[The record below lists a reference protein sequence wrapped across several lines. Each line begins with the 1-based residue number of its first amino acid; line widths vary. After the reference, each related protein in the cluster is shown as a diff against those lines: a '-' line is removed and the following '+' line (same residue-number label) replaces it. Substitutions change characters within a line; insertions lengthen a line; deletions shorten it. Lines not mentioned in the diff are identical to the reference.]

1 MPSADFVHLHV
12 HTQYSLLD
20 GAIRIDPLLKRA
32 ASFQM
37 ISVAITDHGTMY
49 GVIEFYEKA
58 YKAGIKP
65 IIGCE
70 FYVAPGSRF
79 DKTPFGKGGLFHL
92 VLLAKNK
99 EGYQNLCRLVTTAYL
114 EGFYYKPRADKAILA
129 DCSKGLIALSGC
141 LHGEI
146 PRLIQAGRL
155 DKAAEVARTYEAMFG
170 EGNFYLEVQNN
181 GIQAQEIVNQAL
193 LEMSKALSI
202 PLVATNDCHYLDPED
217 ARAHDVLLCIQTGK
231 PVQETKRLKF
241 QTDQLY
247 FKSPEQM
254 KLDFNDYPGA
264 IEQSLEIG
272 NRCNLEL
279 DFKSHHFP
287 RFQPPTQTLPL
298 EGNAVELR
306 MSSPDSSPTVL
317 VGKGPVK
324 GEGQRGGK
332 DNGVSSV
339 DEYLEREAR
348 NGLEVRLEE
357 ISSRIPEF
365 PQEVRQRY
373 HERLDRELNVIKGMG
388 FSGYFLV
395 VADFVRFARDANIPV
410 GPGRGSAA
418 GSLVA
423 YSLRITDLD
432 PIAYG
437 LIFERFLNP
446 ARKSLPDIDV
456 DFCIEGRDAL
466 FRYVVEKYGGPDHV
480 AQIITFGKMQAR
492 GVIRD
497 VGRALDIPL
506 REVDRIAKMIPEGLN
521 ISLGQAISQEPKLQN
536 LAKER
541 QDVKELFT
549 IAQALE
555 GLPRHASTHA
565 AGVVISD
572 RPLVEYLPLARGKK
586 GEVVTQYDMKAVE
599 KIGLIKFDLLGL
611 RNLTVMKEACEI
623 IRKRGG
629 TPPDLAHLDLTD
641 KKTFE
646 LLASAETTG
655 VFQLESSGMK
665 DLLVRLKPAC
675 FEDVIALVAL
685 YRPGPLDSGMH
696 NEFVERKNGRV
707 AVTYLLPELEPIL
720 KDTYGVI
727 LYQEQVMN
735 IASVLADYSMAE
747 ADNLRKAMGK
757 KIADIMAQERERF
770 LSRAKKKGVDQE
782 KAEKIFDLMEK
793 FGRYGFN
800 KAHSAAYA
808 MIAFQTAYLKAHFP
822 VEFMAAILTSEMS
835 STEEVVKYIAECRN
849 QGIEVFP
856 PDVNQSEMNFTVVEG
871 KIRFG
876 LAAVKNVGQGAIES
890 VIEVREQG
898 VPFKSLFDFCE
909 RVDHRKVNRRV
920 VESLIKSGAFDSI
933 GAKRSQMMSV
943 LEEAFEVGQKVQ
955 RDRISGQFSLF
966 ETMATDSHDTIYPPF
981 PEIEEW
987 NESELL
993 NYEKETLGFFIT
1005 GHPLAR
1011 YEPVLKKFA
1020 NADTLKLQD
1029 LSEGRVARI
1038 GGIVR
1043 DYKLYND
1050 RKGEVMAFVTLEDLS
1065 GLAEVTLFSSLYS
1078 SISGLIEKDS
1088 AIMVEGRVTRDEKSS
1103 KILAD
1108 TVVPI
1113 DKAEETWTTTVHLSL
1128 DMTGL
1133 NKQSLQK
1140 LCEILKHHKG
1150 SCSTY
1155 LHLVMPQRTD
1165 TSIALH
1171 ESIRV
1176 KAGPDLTEA
1185 VNKFLGYAA
1194 VETVC
1199 GK

>member
-1 MPSADFVHLHV
+1 MPYAGFVHLHV

-20 GAIRIDPLLKRA
+20 GAIRINPLLKRA
-32 ASFQM
+32 ASYQM

-70 FYVAPGSRF
+70 LYVAPMSRF
-79 DKTPFGKGGLFHL
+79 DKTPGDKGGLFHL
-92 VLLAKNK
+92 ILLAKNRQ
-99 EGYQNLCRLVTTAYL
+99 GYKNLCQLVTAAHL
-114 EGFYYKPRADKAILA
+114 EGFYYKPRVDKAILA
-129 DCSKGLIALSGC
+129 DYSKGLIALSGC

-155 DKAAEVARTYEAMFG
+155 DKAAESARTYEAIFG
-170 EGNFYLEVQNN
+170 EGNFYLEVQKN
-181 GIQAQEIVNQAL
+181 GIQVQETVNHAL
-193 LEMSKALSI
+193 REMSEALSI
-202 PLVATNDCHYLDPED
+202 PMVATNDCHYLDPED

-231 PVQETKRLKF
+231 PVQETKRLRF

-254 KLDFNDYPGA
+254 RLDFRDYPGA
-264 IEQSLEIG
+264 VENSVEIG
-272 NRCNLEL
+272 NRCNLEI

-287 RFQPPTQTLPL
+287 RFRL
-298 EGNAVELR
+298 ESYEEPR
-306 MSSPDSSPTVL
+306 EIDS
-317 VGKGPVK
+317 
-324 GEGQRGGK
+324 K
-332 DNGVSSV
+332 DKGVSNV
-339 DEYLEREAR
+339 DEYLELEAR
-348 NGLEVRLEE
+348 KGLEVRLQE
-357 ISSRIPEF
+357 IRSRVPDFSVAEG
-365 PQEVRQRY
+365 QRY
-373 HERLDRELNVIKGMG
+373 HKRLDRELDVIKGMG
-388 FSGYFLV
+388 FSSYFLV
-395 VADFVRFARDANIPV
+395 VADFVRFARESNIPV

-423 YSLRITDLD
+423 YSLKITDLD

-456 DFCIEGRDAL
+456 DFCIEGRDDV

-480 AQIITFGKMQAR
+480 AQIITFGTMQAR

-497 VGRALDIPL
+497 VGRALGIPL
-506 REVDRIAKMIPEGLN
+506 REVDRIAKMVPEVLN
-521 ISLGQAISQEPKLQN
+521 ISIEQAISQEPKLQH
-536 LAKER
+536 LLEER
-541 QDVKELFT
+541 PHVKELFS
-549 IAQALE
+549 IAKALE
-555 GLPRHASTHA
+555 GLSRHASTHA

-586 GEVVTQYDMKAVE
+586 GEVITQYDMKAVE

-623 IRKRGG
+623 IRKLGG
-629 TPPDLAHLDLTD
+629 VPPDLAHLDLGD
-641 KKTFE
+641 KKTFQ

-665 DLLVRLKPAC
+665 DLLLRLKPAC
-675 FEDVIALVAL
+675 FEDIIALVAL

-696 NEFVERKNGRV
+696 DEFVERKNGRV
-707 AVTYLLPELEPIL
+707 PVTYLLPELEPIL

-727 LYQEQVMN
+727 VYQEQVMN
-735 IASVLADYSMAE
+735 IGSVLADYSMAE

-757 KIADIMAQERERF
+757 KIGEIMAQERERF
-770 LSRAKKKGVDQE
+770 VSRAKNKGVDQE
-782 KAEKIFDLMEK
+782 KAERVFDQMET

-822 VEFMAAILTSEMS
+822 VEFMAALLTSEMS
-835 STEEVVKYIAECRN
+835 STEDVVKYIAECHN
-849 QGIEVFP
+849 QGIEVLP
-856 PDVNQSEMNFTVVEG
+856 PDINQSETNFTVVED

-876 LAAVKNVGQGAIES
+876 LVAVKNVGQGAIEL
-890 VIEVREQG
+890 VLEVRKEG
-898 VPFKSLFDFCE
+898 GPFESLFDFCE
-909 RVDHRKVNRRV
+909 RIDHRKVNRRV
-920 VESLIKSGAFDSI
+920 VESLIKSGAFDST
-933 GAKRSQMMSV
+933 GTRRSQMMSV
-943 LEEAFEVGQKVQ
+943 LDEALEIGQKIQ
-955 RDRISGQFSLF
+955 KDRTNGQFSLF
-966 ETMATDSHDTIYPPF
+966 EAVAMDSHGTMYPPF

-993 NYEKETLGFFIT
+993 NYEKESLGFFIT

-1011 YEPVLKKFA
+1011 YEPILKKFA
-1020 NADTLKLQD
+1020 NTDTLKLQE
-1029 LSEGRVARI
+1029 LSEGIVVRI

-1050 RKGEVMAFVTLEDLS
+1050 RKGKVMAFVTLEDLS

-1078 SISGLIEKDS
+1078 SVSGFIEKDS
-1088 AIMVEGRVTRDEKSS
+1088 AIMVEGRITRDEKSS

-1113 DKAEETWTTTVHLSL
+1113 DKAEETWTASVHLNL
-1128 DMTGL
+1128 DITGL
-1133 NKQSLQK
+1133 NKQGLQR
-1140 LCEILKHHKG
+1140 LCEILKEHKG
-1150 SCSTY
+1150 PCNAY
-1155 LHLVMPQRTD
+1155 LHLLIPQRTD
-1165 TSIALH
+1165 TIIALPD
-1171 ESIRV
+1171 SIRV
-1176 KAGPDLTEA
+1176 KAGRDLTEA
-1185 VNKFLGYAA
+1185 INKFLGYNA

-1199 GK
+1199 QK

>member
-1 MPSADFVHLHV
+1 MIPSADFVHLHV

-20 GAIRIDPLLKRA
+20 GAIRIDSLLKRA
-32 ASFQM
+32 ASYQM

-70 FYVAPGSRF
+70 IYVAPRSRF
-79 DKTPFGKGGLFHL
+79 DKTPGNKRGLFHL

-99 EGYQNLCRLVTTAYL
+99 DGYQNLCRLVTAGHL
-114 EGFYYKPRADKAILA
+114 EGFYYKPRVDKEILA
-129 DCSKGLIALSGC
+129 GCSRGLIALSGC

-155 DKAAEVARTYEAMFG
+155 DKAGEVARTYEAMFG
-170 EGNFYLEVQNN
+170 KGNFYLEVQNN
-181 GIQAQEIVNQAL
+181 GIEAQEGVNHAL
-193 LEMSKALSI
+193 REMSERLSI

-217 ARAHDVLLCIQTGK
+217 AHAHDVLLCIQTGK
-231 PVQETKRLKF
+231 TVKETNRLKF

-247 FKSPEQM
+247 FKSPEEM
-254 KLDFNDYPGA
+254 KLDFRDYPGA
-264 IEQSLEIG
+264 IEHSVEIG

-279 DFKSHHFP
+279 DLKSHHFP
-287 RFQPPTQTLPL
+287 RFRLESYGPPEDSGSEVIVPGIEKNDEPL
-298 EGNAVELR
+298 RSRE
-306 MSSPDSSPTVL
+306 
-317 VGKGPVK
+317 
-324 GEGQRGGK
+324 
-332 DNGVSSV
+332 NGVSGV

-348 NGLEVRLEE
+348 KGLEMRLEE
-357 ISSRIPEF
+357 IRSRTPDFSPADSE
-365 PQEVRQRY
+365 RY
-373 HERLDRELNVIKGMG
+373 QKRLDRELDVIKGMG
-388 FSGYFLV
+388 FAGYFLV
-395 VADFVRFARDANIPV
+395 VADFVRFARESNIPV

-423 YSLRITDLD
+423 YSLGITDLD

-446 ARKSLPDIDV
+446 ARKSLPDIDI
-456 DFCIEGRDAL
+456 DFCIEGRDTV
-466 FRYVVEKYGGPDHV
+466 FRYVVEKYGGPDYV

-492 GVIRD
+492 AVIRD

-506 REVDRIAKMIPEGLN
+506 REVDTIAKMIPEVLN
-521 ISLGQAISQEPKLQN
+521 ISLGQAISQEPKLRN

-541 QDVKELFT
+541 PYVKELFT

-586 GEVVTQYDMKAVE
+586 GEVVTQYDMNAVE
-599 KIGLIKFDLLGL
+599 KIGLIKFDFLGL

-623 IRKRGG
+623 IRKQGG
-629 TPPDLAHLDLTD
+629 IPPDLARLDVAD
-641 KKTFE
+641 KKTYQ
-646 LLASAETTG
+646 LLASAQTTG

-665 DLLVRLKPAC
+665 DLLSRLKPAC
-675 FEDVIALVAL
+675 FEDITALVAL

-720 KDTYGVI
+720 RDTYGVI

-735 IASVLADYSMAE
+735 IASELADYSMAE

-757 KIADIMAQERERF
+757 KIGEIMAQERERF
-770 LSRAKKKGVDQE
+770 LSRAKKKGMDEE
-782 KAEKIFDLMEK
+782 KAENVFNQIQT

-822 VEFMAAILTSEMS
+822 VELMAAILTSEMG

-849 QGIEVFP
+849 QGIEILP
-856 PDVNQSEMNFTVVEG
+856 PDINQSDTNFTVVEG

-890 VIEVREQG
+890 VLEVRKQG
-898 VPFKSLFDFCE
+898 GSFKSLFDFCE

-920 VESLIKSGAFDSI
+920 VESLIKSGAFDST
-933 GAKRSQMMSV
+933 AARRSQMMSV
-943 LEEAFEVGQKVQ
+943 LEEAFEAGQKIQ
-955 RDRISGQFSLF
+955 KDRINGQFSLF
-966 ETMATDSHDTIYPPF
+966 EMMSPDSRGAIYPPF

-987 NESELL
+987 NEGELL
-993 NYEKETLGFFIT
+993 KYEQESVGFFIT
-1005 GHPLAR
+1005 GHPLGR
-1011 YEPVLKKFA
+1011 YEPILKKFS
-1020 NADTLKLQD
+1020 NADSVKLQD
-1029 LSEGRVARI
+1029 LSDGRVVRI

-1043 DYKLYND
+1043 DYKRYND
-1050 RKGEVMAFVTLEDLS
+1050 KKGGVMAFVTLEDLS
-1065 GLAEVTLFSSLYS
+1065 GLVEVTLFSSLYS
-1078 SISGLIEKDS
+1078 TVSGLIEKDS
-1088 AIMVEGRVTRDEKSS
+1088 AVMVEGRVTKDEKSS

-1113 DKAEETWTTTVHLSL
+1113 DQAEATWTTGVHLNV
-1128 DMTGL
+1128 DMTAL
-1133 NKQSLQK
+1133 NKESLRK
-1140 LCEILKHHKG
+1140 LCEILKQHKG
-1150 SCSTY
+1150 SSSAY
-1155 LHLVMPQRTD
+1155 LHLLMPQRTD
-1165 TSIALH
+1165 TIIALPA
-1171 ESIRV
+1171 SIRV
-1176 KAGPDLTEA
+1176 KAGQDLTQA
-1185 VNKFLGYAA
+1185 VNEFLGYSA

-1199 GK
+1199 QK

>member
-1 MPSADFVHLHV
+1 MPSAGFVHLHV

-32 ASFQM
+32 ASYQM

-49 GVIEFYEKA
+49 GVIEFYGKA

-70 FYVAPGSRF
+70 LYVAPGSRF
-79 DKTPFGKGGLFHL
+79 DRTPGDKGGLFHL
-92 VLLAKNK
+92 VLLARNK
-99 EGYQNLCRLVTTAYL
+99 EGYQNLCRLVTAAHL
-114 EGFYYKPRADKAILA
+114 EGFYYKPRVDKAILA

-146 PRLIQAGRL
+146 PRLIQVGRIE
-155 DKAAEVARTYEAMFG
+155 KAAKVARTYEAMFG

-181 GIQAQEIVNQAL
+181 GIQAQETVNHAL
-193 LEMSKALSI
+193 REMSEELSI
-202 PLVATNDCHYLDPED
+202 PMVASNDCHYLDPED

-231 PVQETKRLKF
+231 PVQERKRLKF
-241 QTDQLY
+241 RTDQLY

-254 KLDFNDYPGA
+254 KLDFHDYPGA
-264 IEQSLEIG
+264 VEHSLEIG

-279 DFKSHHFP
+279 DFKSYHFP
-287 RFQPPTQTLPL
+287 RFQL
-298 EGNAVELR
+298 ETYVRPG
-306 MSSPDSSPTVL
+306 DF
-317 VGKGPVK
+317 GP
-324 GEGQRGGK
+324 E
-332 DNGVSSV
+332 DN
-339 DEYLEREAR
+339 
-348 NGLEVRLEE
+348 E
-357 ISSRIPEF
+357 ISSMDKYLEHEASEGLEMRLQEIRSTDPEF
-365 PQEVRQRY
+365 SEGVRHRY
-373 HERLDRELNVIKGMG
+373 HERLDRELDVIKGMG
-388 FSGYFLV
+388 FAGYFLV

-423 YSLRITDLD
+423 YSLKITDLD

-456 DFCIEGRDAL
+456 DFCIEGRDAV
-466 FRYVVEKYGGPDHV
+466 FKYVVEKYGGPDHV

-492 GVIRD
+492 AVIRD

-506 REVDRIAKMIPEGLN
+506 REVDKIAKLIPEVPN
-521 ISLGQAISQEPKLQN
+521 ISLGQAMAQEPKLRD
-536 LAKER
+536 LVKEKPY
-541 QDVKELFT
+541 VKELFT

-572 RPLVEYLPLARGKK
+572 RPLVDYLPLARGKK

-611 RNLTVMKEACEI
+611 RNLTVMKETLEI
-623 IRKRGG
+623 IHKRGG
-629 TPPDLAHLDLTD
+629 VPPDLAHLDLAD
-641 KKTFE
+641 KKTFQ
-646 LLASAETTG
+646 LLASARTTG

-665 DLLVRLKPAC
+665 DLLARLKPVC
-675 FEDVIALVAL
+675 FEDIIALVAL

-707 AVTYLLPELEPIL
+707 PVTYLLPELEPIL

-757 KIADIMAQERERF
+757 KIGEIMAQERERF
-770 LSRAKKKGVDQE
+770 LLRAKNKGVDQE
-782 KAEKIFDLMEK
+782 KTESVFNQIEK

-856 PDVNQSEMNFTVVEG
+856 PDINQSEMNFTVVEG

-876 LAAVKNVGQGAIES
+876 LVAVKNVGIGAIES
-890 VIEVREQG
+890 VLEVRKEDG
-898 VPFKSLFDFCE
+898 PFKSFFDFCE

-920 VESLIKSGAFDSI
+920 IESLIKCGAFDSI
-933 GAKRSQMMSV
+933 GPRRSQMMAV
-943 LEEAFEVGQKVQ
+943 LEEALEVGQKIHK
-955 RDRISGQFSLF
+955 DRTSGQFSLF
-966 ETMATDSHDTIYPPF
+966 ETVTTGNHDAIYPPF
-981 PEIEEW
+981 PDMEEW

-993 NYEKETLGFFIT
+993 NYEKESLGFFIT

-1011 YEPVLKKFA
+1011 HESTLRKFA
-1020 NADTLKLQD
+1020 NADTVKLHD
-1029 LSEGRVARI
+1029 LSEGRVVRL
-1038 GGIVR
+1038 GGVVR

-1050 RKGEVMAFVTLEDLS
+1050 RKGEIMAFVTLEDLS

-1078 SISGLIEKDS
+1078 SVSDLIKKDS
-1088 AIMVEGRVTRDEKSS
+1088 TIMVEGRVARDEKSS
-1103 KILAD
+1103 KILAE
-1108 TVVPI
+1108 TVVAI
-1113 DKAEETWTTTVHLSL
+1113 DKAEETWTTSVHLNL

-1133 NKQSLQK
+1133 NKQSLQE
-1140 LCEILKHHKG
+1140 LCEILKQHKG
-1150 SCSTY
+1150 SCSAY

-1171 ESIRV
+1171 HSIRV

-1185 VNKFLGYAA
+1185 VNKFLGYSG

-1199 GK
+1199 QK